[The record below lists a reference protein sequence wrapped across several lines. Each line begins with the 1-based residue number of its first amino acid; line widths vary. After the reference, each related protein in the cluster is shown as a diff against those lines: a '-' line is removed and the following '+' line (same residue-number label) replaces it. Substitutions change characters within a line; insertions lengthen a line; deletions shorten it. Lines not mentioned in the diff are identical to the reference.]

1 MISTKKLLDYA
12 KRERRLVV
20 ERRQHARLVDVTS
33 VMVQLQDERIVE
45 LEREISLLKLKQRYG
60 KVA

>member
-33 VMVQLQDERIVE
+33 VVVQLQDERIVE

>member
-20 ERRQHARLVDVTS
+20 ERRQYARLVDVTS
-33 VMVQLQDERIVE
+33 VVVQLQDERIVE